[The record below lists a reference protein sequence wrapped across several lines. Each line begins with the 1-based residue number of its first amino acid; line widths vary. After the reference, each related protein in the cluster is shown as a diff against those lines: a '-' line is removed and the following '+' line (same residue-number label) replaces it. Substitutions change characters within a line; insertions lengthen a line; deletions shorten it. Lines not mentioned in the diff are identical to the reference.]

1 MRVAT
6 TTPPP
11 PPVRPPPPPPGGGGR
26 ASESPRPASPPAR
39 GLSRWVA
46 AGALVVVVVVV
57 AYLVLFNGGGATYKF
72 ELENDSQLV
81 LGDQVQVGG
90 VPVGSVTGIALTHDY
105 HAALITIHVEG
116 SLVPLHRGTT
126 AQVRVPS
133 LTTVAG
139 RYVSLSPG
147 PNNAPALPAGSTL
160 PAGSATGTTDLDQ
173 LFDTLNPRTRKGLQ
187 QYFVGE
193 SEAYAGAS
201 QELGTDVEYFGPFLA
216 SANHIFAELGKDQRT
231 FTNFLVYSAKALS
244 ILGAH
249 REELTNLVSSGEQGL
264 GALGAEQASL
274 QQGVAQLPSTL
285 ARGNRAFAQLPSMFA
300 ALRKVATV
308 AGPDTKTL
316 APLFAKLTP
325 LVNEAGPVLHN
336 LSLALSKPGPS
347 NDLTD
352 TALALPS
359 LARELVNGSPS
370 DVKALQ
376 ESVPVTAFF
385 GPYAPDLQG
394 FVRTFGTSAGYYD
407 ANGQYA
413 RISAVFNNFKLGANN
428 TLTPTATAQEG
439 LQGLHTRELTRCPGA
454 GATPSPAD
462 GSAPFTD
469 EGKLGCNP
477 SEVP

>member
-11 PPVRPPPPPPGGGGR
+11 PPVRPPLPPPGGGGR
-26 ASESPRPASPPAR
+26 APEPPQPISPPPR
-39 GLSRWVA
+39 SVGRWVA
-46 AGALVVVVVVV
+46 AGALVVVVAAV
-57 AYLVLFNGGGATYKF
+57 AYIVFAGGGGASYKF

-81 LGDQVQVGG
+81 LGDQVEVGG
-90 VPVGSVTGIALTHDY
+90 VPVGSVTAIALTHNY
-105 HAALITIHVEG
+105 RSALITIHIEG

-147 PNNAPALPAGSTL
+147 PNNAPALPPGSTL
-160 PAGSATGTTDLDQ
+160 PAGSSKGTTDLDQ
-173 LFDTLNPRTRKGLQ
+173 LFDTFNPSTRKGLQ
-187 QYFVGE
+187 EYFVGE
-193 SEAYAGAS
+193 AEVYAGVS
-201 QELGTDVEYFGPFLA
+201 QVFGTDVEYFGPFLS
-216 SANHIFAELGKDQRT
+216 SANHIFAEFSKDQRT
-231 FTNFLVYSAKALS
+231 FTNFLVYSAKALTT
-244 ILGAH
+244 LAAH
-249 REELTNLVSSGEQGL
+249 REELTDLVSNGDRGL
-264 GALGAEQASL
+264 EALGAEQASL
-274 QQGVAQLPSTL
+274 QRGVAQLPGAL
-285 ARGNRAFAQLPSMFA
+285 AQGNRAFAQLPSTFA
-300 ALRKVATV
+300 ALRKLATV

-325 LVNEAGPVLHN
+325 LVREAGPVLHD

-352 TALALPS
+352 SALAMPT
-359 LARELVNGSPS
+359 LAQELVNGSPS

-385 GPYAPDLQG
+385 GPYSPDLKG

-413 RISAVFNNFKLGANN
+413 RISAVFNNFKVGANN
-428 TLTPTATAQEG
+428 TLTSAATPQEG
-439 LQGLHTRELTRCPGA
+439 LEGLHTRELRRCPGA

-469 EGKLGCNP
+469 EGKLDCDP
-477 SEVP
+477 SQVP